1 MHPTQDA
8 IQNMETIRKQRYQ
21 LMFVVQAAI
30 IAALYVVLT
39 LLSNA
44 VGLASGVIQVRISEA
59 LCTLALFTPAA
70 IPGMWIGCLLANL
83 VTGCLWQDILFG
95 SLASLIGAGVT
106 YLLRKG
112 PFWIAPIPTILANML
127 IVPWVLRLAYGIE
140 DAVWSMMVTVGAG
153 EVIAAGILG
162 IGLYFAIRPIAQKL
176 FGPTYTGIGA
186 KPKQAETPEKPKEE

>member
-1 MHPTQDA
+1 
-8 IQNMETIRKQRYQ
+8 METLRKQRY
-21 LMFVVQAAI
+21 LLLCVVQAAI
-30 IAALYVVLT
+30 IASLYVVLT

-95 SLASLIGAGVT
+95 SLASLIGAEVT
-106 YLLRKG
+106 YLLRKA
-112 PFWIAPIPTILANML
+112 PFWIAPIPTILSNML

-140 DAVWSMMVTVGAG
+140 DAVWYMMVTVGAG
-153 EVIAAGILG
+153 EVIAAGVLG
-162 IGLYFAIRPIAQKL
+162 IGLSFAVRPIAPRL
-176 FGPTYTGIGA
+176 FGPTHTGVGA
-186 KPKQAETPEKPKEE
+186 KSKPEEIPEQPKEE